1 MKKRH
6 PALIYL
12 LLSIALG
19 CGFAQASSAK
29 TETESSTAQQSVDP
43 HYAEGVVNIN
53 VHAPADRVWGILT
66 DFSIYPKVFSK
77 IESVTVQK
85 REGTLVYVE
94 SVLRKQMFV
103 KNTVQHV
110 VNDLSGKPGILKWQM
125 TDGNFKHLDG
135 EWTITPDS
143 NDTCKIRYRLA
154 VDAGSVVPAGL
165 ISWALRFMQHEIVSD
180 LKQYVEKSYEISL
193 SHARQGLSMS
203 RESRALDED

>member
-1 MKKRH
+1 MKKRN
-6 PALIYL
+6 PAIIFL
-12 LLSIALG
+12 LLSIAFG
-19 CGFAQASSAK
+19 CGFAQASFAK
-29 TETESSTAQQSVDP
+29 AEIENSTEQQPLEP
-43 HYAEGVVNIN
+43 HYAEGIVTAN

-66 DFSIYPKVFSK
+66 DFSTYPKVFSK

-154 VDAGSVVPAGL
+154 VDAGNVVPAGL
-165 ISWALRFMQHEIVSD
+165 IAFALRFMQHEIVSD

-203 RESRALDED
+203 RVSRSLDED